1 MAACLPEGAADA
13 VRTNLI
19 TKFNQPQ
26 APDKVVAGGC
36 ATVTPSRIDPL
47 SGQALLSAP
56 PHSAI
61 GDLPACDA
69 SGCEAI
75 ALLELLLR
83 CAARTQAAVA
93 PPPPEPQ
100 LRIIDPVC
108 GAQALGDGIKAA
120 LTAGAHLLQR
130 I

>member
-19 TKFNQPQ
+19 TNFNQPQ
-26 APDKVVAGGC
+26 APDEAVAGGC

-56 PHSAI
+56 PPSAI
-61 GDLPACDA
+61 GDLPACEA

-75 ALLELLLR
+75 AQLVLLLR
-83 CAARTQAAVA
+83 CAARTQAAVRRSA
-93 PPPPEPQ
+93 AAGTAAANHRPG
-100 LRIIDPVC
+100 LRR
-108 GAQALGDGIKAA
+108 
-120 LTAGAHLLQR
+120 AGAR
-130 I
+130 